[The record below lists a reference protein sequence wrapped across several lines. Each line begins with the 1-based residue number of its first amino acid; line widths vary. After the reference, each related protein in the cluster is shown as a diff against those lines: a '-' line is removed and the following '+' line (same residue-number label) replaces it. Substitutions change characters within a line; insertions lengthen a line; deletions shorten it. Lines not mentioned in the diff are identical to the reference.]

1 MSDSL
6 LPYGLWSARLL
17 CSWNSGI
24 LEWVAISFSRRSS
37 WPRDQT
43 RVSYTAGR
51 FFTIWATREA
61 PWRPKPLFK
70 SLPGSKWWLHHWY
83 IYGFGQVLWLLG
95 AHSFTFKGEKWCL
108 IPCLHVCKDGSRCE
122 LLSRVSGTQEVP
134 KAYYCDHHHQGF
146 YRYIVSDSQKVVLR
160 GSSRIIQ
167 ELVRNASS

>member
-1 MSDSL
+1 MLWWSEHGFWDQSVSCPVMSDSL

-122 LLSRVSGTQEVP
+122 CLAHRRYP
-134 KAYYCDHHHQGF
+134 KLTAATIITKGF
-146 YRYIVSDSQKVVLR
+146 ISM
-160 GSSRIIQ
+160 
-167 ELVRNASS
+167 